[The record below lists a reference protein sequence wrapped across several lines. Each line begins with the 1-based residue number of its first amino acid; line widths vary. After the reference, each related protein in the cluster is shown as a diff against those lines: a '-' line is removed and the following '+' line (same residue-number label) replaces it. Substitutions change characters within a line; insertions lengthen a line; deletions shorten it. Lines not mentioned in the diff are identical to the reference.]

1 MDTSSTSEI
10 RNHGL
15 YIAYVWYET
24 IPCHNTVGVILILK
38 AELVIM
44 SETKTLV

>member
-24 IPCHNTVGVILILK
+24 IPCHNTVGGILTLK
-38 AELVIM
+38 DELVIM

>member
-15 YIAYVWYET
+15 YITYVWYET
-24 IPCHNTVGVILILK
+24 IPCHNTVGGILTLK
-38 AELVIM
+38 DELVII

>member
-10 RNHGL
+10 RSHRL

-24 IPCHNTVGVILILK
+24 IPFHNTVGGILTLK
-38 AELVIM
+38 DELVII